1 MGDVLSQAE
10 IDALLSALSDEQVQT
25 VEIRTTMT
33 QKRIR
38 MYDFK
43 RPNKFSKDQINS
55 LQNIHE
61 SFCRGLTNYFSGH
74 LHGVIECKVLSIEQ
88 ITYDEFIRSQPNPT
102 VLGLFLLNPLE
113 GTVLM
118 ELSPSLA
125 FTIVDRLLGGNGHGS
140 QPSME
145 KFRDLTEIERAI
157 IEHRLMQIIELIRD
171 AWVEVYELKPRFI
184 SMETNPLF
192 TQIVA
197 PNEMIVLITIEVS
210 IGLAVGMIHL
220 CIPYLVLEPILDK
233 LSTYF
238 RFSTQEK
245 VATPE
250 QVQAIRE
257 KIEWAKV
264 DLIAFL
270 GRSEILLGDLLD
282 LAEGDVIPLNQP
294 VKDPLPIYVGEF
306 IKFKSIPGLHGEHNA
321 VQITEVVK
329 EGGGRDG

>member
-1 MGDVLSQAE
+1 MGDVLSQTE
-10 IDALLSALSDEQVQT
+10 IDALLNALSEDREET

-74 LHGVIECKVLSIEQ
+74 LHAVVDCKFLSIEQ

-102 VLGLFLLNPLE
+102 VIGLFSLNPLE
-113 GTVLM
+113 GTVMM
-118 ELSPSLA
+118 EVSPKLA
-125 FTIVDRLLGGNGHGS
+125 FTIVDRLLGGNGQGGG
-140 QPSME
+140 QNTE
-145 KFRDLTEIERAI
+145 KNRDLTEIERAI
-157 IEHRLMQIIELIRD
+157 IEHRLIQIIELIQE
-171 AWVEVYELKPRFI
+171 AWAEIYDLKPQFV

-192 TQIVA
+192 SQIVA
-197 PNEMIVLITIEVS
+197 PNEMIVLITLEVS
-210 IGLAVGMIHL
+210 IGPAVGMIHM
-220 CIPYLVLEPILDK
+220 CIPYLVLEPVLGK

-245 VATPE
+245 VVTPE
-250 QVQAIRE
+250 QVQAIRQ

-264 DLIAFL
+264 DMVAFL
-270 GRSEILLGDLLD
+270 GHSEILVRDLLD
-282 LAEGDVIPLNQP
+282 LAKGDVIPLNQS
-294 VKDPLPIYVGEF
+294 VNDPLPIYVGEF
-306 IKFKSIPGLHGEHNA
+306 MKFRSIPGLHGEHQA
-321 VQITEVVK
+321 VQITEIVK
-329 EGGGRDG
+329 DGGEQDG